1 MSDWEAIGL
10 IALAGLLGSILG
22 IEREIKERAAGIRTH
37 LLVSTAAAA
46 IVVLGRILNEQAVA
60 DGQIAGD
67 PTRALHAVI
76 TGIGFL
82 CAGAII
88 ARGSDRAP
96 QGLTTAASL
105 FFAATVG
112 IAVGI
117 EELLDRD
124 RDDGA
129 GAGRSG
135 RPAVADANHHAKRS
149 TAAKSAT
156 TG

>member
-10 IALAGLLGSILG
+10 IALAGVLGAFLG
-22 IEREIKERAAGIRTH
+22 VEREIKERAAGIRTH

-60 DGQIAGD
+60 DGQSAGD

-88 ARGSDRAP
+88 TRGSDRAP

-117 EELLDRD
+117 EELLI
-124 RDDGA
+124 A
-129 GAGRSG
+129 GAM
-135 RPAVADANHHAKRS
+135 
-149 TAAKSAT
+149 TALALIALAGLPLLT
-156 TG
+156 RTITRGD